1 MDKSPHIPVLI
12 KETIEN
18 LIIKK
23 NGVYIDCT
31 VGFGG
36 HSKEIIKEIDDKGML
51 IGIDIDPYALEH
63 TYINLFK
70 HSRKNTL
77 YQCNFINF
85 PNILQKQGIKQ
96 IDGMIIDLG
105 LSSYQVDSGH
115 RGLSYRTNSKIDMR
129 MDADL
134 GLSAIEFINR
144 STESEIASVIK
155 NYGQERYYKR
165 ISKNIKERAKK
176 EKIETTFQLAS
187 IIKKSIGGHKNKSLS
202 RVFQALRIHLNHELE
217 NIIKV
222 LENAEKFLVQGGRVA
237 IISFHSIED
246 RIAKIFFKE
255 SLYLEPLYKKV
266 IKPNYS
272 EIKINKRARS
282 AKLRIG
288 VRNNNV

>member
-1 MDKSPHIPVLI
+1 MKKSPHIPVLI
-12 KETIEN
+12 RETIEN

-23 NGVYIDCT
+23 NGVYLDCT

-96 IDGMIIDLG
+96 IDGMLIDLG

-115 RGLSYRTNSKIDMR
+115 RGLSYRTNSRIDMR

-134 GLSAIEFINR
+134 ELNAMEFISKSSEN
-144 STESEIASVIK
+144 EIADVIK
-155 NYGQERYYKR
+155 NLGEERHYKK
-165 ISKNIKERAKK
+165 ISKNIKEKTKK
-176 EKIETTFQLAS
+176 RKIETTLQLS
-187 IIKKSIGGHKNKSLS
+187 DIINKSIGGNRNKTLS
-202 RVFQALRIHLNHELE
+202 RVFQALRIHLNKELE
-217 NIIKV
+217 NIKKV
-222 LENAEKFLVQGGRVA
+222 LKNAEKYLSNEGRIA

-246 RIAKIFFKE
+246 RIVKNFFKE
-255 SLYLEPLYKKV
+255 SLFIDSLYKKV
-266 IKPNYS
+266 IKPEYS
-272 EIKINKRARS
+272 EIKKNKRARS

>member
-1 MDKSPHIPVLI
+1 M

-36 HSKEIIKEIDDKGML
+36 HSKAIIKEIDDKGKL

-77 YQCNFINF
+77 YQCNFSNF

-96 IDGMIIDLG
+96 IDGMLVDLG

-115 RGLSYRTNSKIDMR
+115 RGLSYRTDSIIDMR
-129 MDADL
+129 MDASLDVDA
-134 GLSAIEFINR
+134 LSFINK
-144 STESEIASVIK
+144 STESEIACIIK
-155 NYGQERYYKR
+155 NFGEERHFKK
-165 ISKNIKERAKK
+165 ISKKIKEKAKK
-176 EKIETTFQLAS
+176 NKINTTYDLAETINQ
-187 IIKKSIGGHKNKSLS
+187 SIGGYSNKSLS
-202 RVFQALRIHLNHELE
+202 RVFQAFRIHLNKELE
-217 NIIKV
+217 NITQV
-222 LENAEKFLVQGGRVA
+222 LENAEKYLNEKGRVA

-246 RIAKIFFKE
+246 RLIKNFFKN
-255 SLYLEPLYKKV
+255 SIYIDPVFKKV
-266 IKPNYS
+266 IKPKFS
-272 EIKINKRARS
+272 EIKKNKRARS
-282 AKLRIG
+282 AKLRVG
-288 VRNNNV
+288 VRNGNK